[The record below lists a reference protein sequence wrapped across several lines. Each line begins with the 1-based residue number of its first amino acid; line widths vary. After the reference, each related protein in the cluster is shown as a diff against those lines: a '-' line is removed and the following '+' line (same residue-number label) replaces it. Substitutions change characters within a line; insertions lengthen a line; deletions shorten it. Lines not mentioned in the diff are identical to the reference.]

1 MQVKRREK
9 QILFLCI
16 CYFMYVFFYGI
27 IVKITISNNLLF
39 QIKTY
44 IPEVLLLVIMIE
56 CVMQGKLHIKKATF
70 YLLTY
75 SILVF
80 IFNLFS
86 FGLNE
91 QALYLVR
98 DIYIPLFAFSFIIEA
113 NITEHGTEYFFNKI
127 IPLLKIYLILGL
139 TLAVI
144 EQIRGWEWTSQF
156 YTGYSFYGQ
165 DPYSKV
171 KIAHNLGLLRAPSL
185 SGNFATFGYYCLIAD
200 IIIRSRT
207 KTTWK
212 RLLWDV
218 VALVCMVLATNK
230 SAVVVFAVII
240 ILGGTSAIRSKSARL
255 NKFIIAGVIAIVLVY
270 SVWLFG
276 DNSDGSSYLTGL
288 FQRFD
293 VWDQLIDQVTW
304 PEMLFPYRQFS
315 YGTGA
320 EGAIGFWD
328 NTYFYFLFTQG
339 VVGAALWFVIL
350 KDRYK
355 NGMQAKDETIRLAVY
370 YMTIAFLVLGIT
382 VNVTQGRGFFSLYLV
397 FLGIARSIRGGYS
410 KD

>member
-1 MQVKRREK
+1 
-9 QILFLCI
+9 
-16 CYFMYVFFYGI
+16 MYVFFYGI

-98 DIYIPLFAFSFIIEA
+98 DIYIPLFAFAFIIEA
-113 NITEHGTEYFFNKI
+113 KITEYGTEYFFDKI
-127 IPLLKIYLILGL
+127 IPLLKIYLVLGL
-139 TLAVI
+139 TLAVL

-200 IIIRSRT
+200 IIIRS
-207 KTTWK
+207 
-212 RLLWDV
+212 
-218 VALVCMVLATNK
+218 
-230 SAVVVFAVII
+230 
-240 ILGGTSAIRSKSARL
+240 
-255 NKFIIAGVIAIVLVY
+255 
-270 SVWLFG
+270 
-276 DNSDGSSYLTGL
+276 
-288 FQRFD
+288 
-293 VWDQLIDQVTW
+293 
-304 PEMLFPYRQFS
+304 
-315 YGTGA
+315 
-320 EGAIGFWD
+320 
-328 NTYFYFLFTQG
+328 
-339 VVGAALWFVIL
+339 
-350 KDRYK
+350 
-355 NGMQAKDETIRLAVY
+355 
-370 YMTIAFLVLGIT
+370 
-382 VNVTQGRGFFSLYLV
+382 
-397 FLGIARSIRGGYS
+397 
-410 KD
+410 